1 MPRMVSMRVL
11 RLVAVD
17 SLVACQGFLRLATKN
32 DAVYGSSDAIEYKQT
47 TMSPMASV
55 LLTCLQANFNK
66 LRGRT
71 ITIHLPTL
79 LMVFDG

>member
-55 LLTCLQANFNK
+55 LLTCLPANF
-66 LRGRT
+66 LGT